1 MNAFT
6 ASTLT
11 LSMATGSGPITHTEA
26 EKFAAY
32 LSDQLPHTDPTDQHV
47 VLNLIHGLREL
58 PKPEAAFGDLYQ
70 MPGAQPGW
78 VPNP

>member
-6 ASTLT
+6 ADTLR
-11 LSMATGSGPITHTEA
+11 LSMQTGCGPISKPEA

-32 LSDQLPHTDPTDQHV
+32 LSDQLPRTVPADQHV

-58 PKPEAAFGDLYQ
+58 PKHEAAFGDLYR
-70 MPGAQPGW
+70 MPNARPGW
-78 VPNP
+78 ERDP